1 MRRKLRRTA
10 KGSFREAPW
19 YNLKDT
25 ASILDVPYQ
34 TLRFWIKKRW
44 ITPQLDYRNKPVF
57 TKSGIQGIRK
67 WRSTLRPMTHV

>member
-1 MRRKLRRTA
+1 MQRNQRQTA
-10 KGSFREAPW
+10 KRSSKEPRW

-25 ASILDVPYQ
+25 ASLLGVPYQ

-57 TKSGIQGIRK
+57 TQSGIQEIRR
-67 WRSTLRPMTHV
+67 WRSTLRPMTHA